1 MHQSVR
7 SLQLGGKTLCVRGEV
22 REKRQ
27 EIFLAP
33 ESDANTIR
41 GLLPLGRDRELSH
54 IKPSKEKQDQ

>member
-1 MHQSVR
+1 
-7 SLQLGGKTLCVRGEV
+7 V